1 VPIADDHQR
10 RALLKFTVNLPSRL
24 LPKLQAEQFR
34 NLRTQVPTLYGVL
47 LINTLVL
54 CYSVYGSV
62 PALLSLVVPGI
73 FLSLVA
79 VRATIWL
86 ARKRASPSEARITHY
101 LRSTTAIAGVVSLG
115 LGVWGVALLQWD
127 AGETPFVPLFI
138 AFGAVACTYCLSSLP
153 KAAFAT
159 VFLSTTPV
167 IVALLTSGAHMKIAA
182 GVNLL
187 LIFLLILRLVVHQYN
202 YLIESVISRS
212 QVKALAYSDP
222 LTGLS
227 NRRAFTECLEDAV
240 GAISKNGGTVAVA
253 LIDLDGFKA
262 INDTFGHAHG
272 DEVLLQ
278 AAGRLQKA
286 CKDCRMVARLGGDEF
301 AVLMV
306 ADEASEKFTDTGTM
320 LVLEMSRP
328 FLLSE
333 SILRLSASVGLASHS
348 ELDASALAIM
358 SRADVALY
366 EVKNSGGKAMSWF
379 LPTMAARLKRRIIIE
394 QSLRETNPSPTI
406 EVVFQPIFDVQTK
419 KIACFEAL
427 ARWNHPQLGLI
438 PPPEF
443 IEIAERT
450 DSIAALS
457 EQIFDVAIREAAG
470 WDSQIGLSINLSG
483 VDLSRASTPLMILS
497 LCNRYGFDP
506 GRLEVEVTET
516 SLLSDFDTA
525 RERLDL
531 LRKTGIR
538 IALDDFG
545 SGFASITYL
554 QKIKFDRVKIDGALI
569 ADIIHSQ
576 DARRLVQ
583 GIIQLCSAIGA
594 RSTAE
599 KVECKDQVAVLGGLG
614 CDRLQGYFLCPPVTA
629 DKAREL
635 ANIRELA
642 A

>member
-1 VPIADDHQR
+1 MPIVDYHQWR
-10 RALLKFTVNLPSRL
+10 VVLKFTVNLPSQL
-24 LPKLQAEQFR
+24 LPELQAEQFR

-47 LINTLVL
+47 LINTIVL

-62 PALLSLVVPGI
+62 PALLSVVVPGV
-73 FLSLVA
+73 FLSLVV
-79 VRATIWL
+79 VRAAIWL
-86 ARKRASPSEARITHY
+86 ARKHLTPSEARITLY
-101 LRSTTAIAGVVSLG
+101 LQSTTVIAAVVSLG
-115 LGVWGVALLQWD
+115 LGVWSVALLQWD
-127 AGETPFVPLFI
+127 PGENPFVPLFI
-138 AFGAVACTYCLSSLP
+138 AFGAIACTYCLSSLP

-159 VFLSTTPV
+159 VFLATTPV
-167 IVALLTSGAHMKIAA
+167 IVVLLTSGVHMKIAA

-222 LTGLS
+222 PTGMP
-227 NRRAFTECLEDAV
+227 NRRAFTECLEETV
-240 GAISKNGGTVAVA
+240 GAISKNGETVAVA

-262 INDTFGHAHG
+262 INDTFGHASG
-272 DEVLLQ
+272 DDVLIQ
-278 AAGRLQKA
+278 AGIRLQKV
-286 CKDCRMVARLGGDEF
+286 CQDCRMVARLGGDEF

-306 ADEASEKFTDTGTM
+306 ADEASDKFSETGAT

-328 FLLSE
+328 FSLSD
-333 SILRLSASVGLASHS
+333 SNLRLSASVGLASHS
-348 ELDASALAIM
+348 ELDASALAVM

-366 EVKNSGGKAMSWF
+366 EVKNHGGKAMSWF

-394 QSLRETNPSPTI
+394 QSLRETNPAPTI

-427 ARWNHPQLGLI
+427 VRWNHPQLGLI
-438 PPPEF
+438 PPLEF
-443 IEIAERT
+443 IEIAEQT

-457 EQIFDVAIREAAG
+457 EQIFDAAIRAATS
-470 WDSQIGLSINLSG
+470 WDPAIGLSINLSG
-483 VDLSRASTPLMILS
+483 VDLSRPSTPLMILS
-497 LCNRYGFDP
+497 LCKRYGFDP

-525 RERLDL
+525 REQLDL

-538 IALDDFG
+538 VALDDFG

-554 QKIKFDRVKIDGALI
+554 QQIKFDRVKIDGELI
-569 ADIIHSQ
+569 ADIIHSR

-594 RSTAE
+594 PSTAE

-614 CDRLQGYFLCPPVTA
+614 CDRLQGYYLCPPVSKE
-629 DKAREL
+629 KAREL
-635 ANIRELA
+635 ANIRKLA

>member
-1 VPIADDHQR
+1 MRLTA
-10 RALLKFTVNLPSRL
+10 KLPSQL
-24 LPKLQAEQFR
+24 IPDLQAEQFR
-34 NLRTQVPTLYGVL
+34 NLCKQVPTLYGVL
-47 LINTLVL
+47 LINTIVL
-54 CYSVYGSV
+54 CYSVYGAV
-62 PALLSLVVPGI
+62 PALLSIVVPGI
-73 FLSLVA
+73 FLSLVV

-86 ARKRASPSEARITHY
+86 ARKDDSPGEERITKY
-101 LRSTTAIAGVVSLG
+101 LRSTTVIAGVVSIG
-115 LGVWGVALLQWD
+115 LGVWSVALLQSD
-127 AGETPFVPLFI
+127 GDGHFVTLFI
-138 AFGAVACTYCLSSLP
+138 AFGAIACTYCLSSLP

-159 VFLSTTPV
+159 VFCSTTPV
-167 IVALLTSGAHMKIAA
+167 IFELLTSGVHIEIAA

-187 LIFLLILRLVVHQYN
+187 LIFLLILRLVMHQYN
-202 YLIESVISRS
+202 YLIESVTSRS
-212 QVKALAYSDP
+212 QVKALAYSDS
-222 LTGLS
+222 LTGLP
-227 NRRAFTECLEDAV
+227 NRRAFTECLEQTVNSA
-240 GAISKNGGTVAVA
+240 SKNGEAVAVA

-262 INDTFGHAHG
+262 INDTFGHASG
-272 DEVLLQ
+272 DDVLIQ
-278 AAGRLQKA
+278 AGVRLQKI
-286 CKDCRMVARLGGDEF
+286 CQDCQMVARLGGDEF

-306 ADEASEKFTDTGTM
+306 ADEASEKFGDIGNR

-328 FLLSE
+328 FSLSD
-333 SILRLSASVGLASHS
+333 SNLRLSASVGLASPS
-348 ELDASALAIM
+348 ERDTSALAVM

-366 EVKNSGGKAMSWF
+366 EVKNRGGKAMSWF
-379 LPTMAARLKRRIIIE
+379 LPTMAERLKRRIIIE
-394 QSLRETNPSPTI
+394 QSLRETNPAPMI

-438 PPPEF
+438 PPLEF
-443 IEIAERT
+443 IEIAEQT

-457 EQIFDVAIREAAG
+457 EQIFDAAIREATG
-470 WDSQIGLSINLSG
+470 WDPAIGLSINLSG

-506 GRLEVEVTET
+506 ARLEVEVTET

-525 RERLDL
+525 REQLDL

-554 QKIKFDRVKIDGALI
+554 QQIKFDRVKIDGELI
-569 ADIIHSQ
+569 ADIIHSR

-594 RSTAE
+594 PSTAE
-599 KVECKDQVAVLGGLG
+599 KVEGKDQVAVLGGLG
-614 CDRLQGYFLCPPVTA
+614 CDRLQGYYLSPPVSK
-629 DKAREL
+629 DKARDL
-635 ANIRELA
+635 ANSQKLA